1 MKNPDS
7 EAVNHVLRAILFSS
21 LVWIGFIALSCST
34 RPQAMSHKSL
44 DVFAG
49 FTFVGSGPY
58 MPGAPATGGISEV
71 LPRHGIAEL
80 PLPEGPQVGIQY
92 VFHHR
97 RPLDNEKLALVDF
110 PTRLQS
116 AGITVVRAPKS
127 SMELMH
133 LFIGGPLFRIQI
145 RDGGHEGIIYN
156 QLCPDLQAS
165 SVGQEW
171 TIEDYVLLWLK

>member
-1 MKNPDS
+1 MKILLTF
-7 EAVNHVLRAILFSS
+7 VTVLGLLTF
-21 LVWIGFIALSCST
+21 GCST
-34 RPQAMSHKSL
+34 KPEVMNHKSF

-58 MPGAPATGGISEV
+58 TPDTTAPGGISHM
-71 LPRHGIAEL
+71 LPKHGIAEL
-80 PLPEGPQVGIQY
+80 SQPDRPQVGIQY

-97 RPLDNEKLALVDF
+97 RPVDNEKLALVDF
-110 PTRLQS
+110 HARLQS

-133 LFIGGPLFRIQI
+133 LFMGGPLFRIEI
-145 RDGGHEGIIYN
+145 RDGSHEGIIYD
-156 QLCPDLQAS
+156 QLDPDLKTTS
-165 SVGQEW
+165 SGQEW